1 MNPAD
6 VPVLILAL
14 TSDTM
19 PLHEVND
26 YAATT
31 LVQKLSQISGVGAV
45 TVEGGQTRAVRLQ
58 ADIGKLAGLG
68 LSLEDVRRA
77 IASSTV
83 DNPKGQLDGVHQ
95 AFQIG
100 ANDQLLT
107 AETYEATVVAYRN
120 GAPVLLRDVGRA
132 VDSVENAE
140 LAAWYNG
147 TPAVIL
153 DIQRQP
159 GANTIQVV
167 EAVRALL
174 PKLTATSAA
183 VAEDLRGDR
192 SHDDDPRR
200 HRRRAVHVGTDR
212 RAGGAGDL
220 PVPAQAVGDGHSL
233 DCAAGVADRDV
244 RRHGVWR
251 LQPRQP
257 VADGVDHRIRLRGG

>member
-1 MNPAD
+1 MRST
-6 VPVLILAL
+6 I
-14 TSDTM
+14 
-19 PLHEVND
+19 

-31 LVQKLSQISGVGAV
+31 IVQKLSQLSGVGVV

-58 ADIGKLAGLG
+58 ADIAKLAGLG

-83 DNPKGQLDGVHQ
+83 DNPKGQLDGAHQ

-107 AETYEATVVAYRN
+107 ADTYEATVVAYRN

-174 PKLTATSAA
+174 PKLAATLPPSLKIS
-183 VAEDLRGDR
+183 VVTDR
-192 SHDDDPRR
+192 TDHDPSR
-200 HRRRAVHVGTDR
+200 HR
-212 RAGGAGDL
+212 
-220 PVPAQAVGDGHSL
+220 
-233 DCAAGVADRDV
+233 
-244 RRHGVWR
+244 
-251 LQPRQP
+251 
-257 VADGVDHRIRLRGG
+257 